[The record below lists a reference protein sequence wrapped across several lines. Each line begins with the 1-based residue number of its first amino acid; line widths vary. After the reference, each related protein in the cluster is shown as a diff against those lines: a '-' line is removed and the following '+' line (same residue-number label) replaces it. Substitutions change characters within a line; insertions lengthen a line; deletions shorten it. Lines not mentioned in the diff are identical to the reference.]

1 MAEPIFKPEKMYT
14 YLRGFAGG
22 AEMKET
28 LKALSFARE
37 KHKNQFRKSGEPYIV
52 HPLTMACNAVS
63 MGIKEDA
70 IIATILLHDVCEDC
84 GIRVAELPVSDT
96 VKRAVDLMT
105 FRVMEGE
112 TKEIAKNRYYNMLL
126 ESREACITKLL
137 DRCHNVSSM
146 AGTFS
151 VEKLKAYIEETRQY
165 VIPLLRKVKQ
175 LYPEDSNILFVLK
188 YHMLSVVDS
197 VDATI
202 QVFEQENAG
211 LPHLPVSRAVEA
223 CTPEG

>member
-1 MAEPIFKPEKMYT
+1 MAEPIFNPEKMYT

-28 LKALSFARE
+28 LKALAFARE

-84 GIRVAELPVSDT
+84 GVSVGELPVSDT
-96 VKRAVDLMT
+96 IKRAVDLMT
-105 FRVMEGE
+105 FRVMDGE

-126 ESREACITKLL
+126 KSREASITKLL

-197 VDATI
+197 IDATI
-202 QVFEQENAG
+202 QVFEQEN
-211 LPHLPVSRAVEA
+211 R
-223 CTPEG
+223 T